1 MPHIFHQNLRIE
13 IGDDAID
20 EMIEESRQSWK
31 WDRFWLIDKIEH
43 YKSLLH

>member
-31 WDRFWLIDKIEH
+31 WDRFWLIDKIKY
-43 YKSLLH
+43 YKSLLA